1 MKNYSEEVKIES
13 YDLPLNTMLNDA
25 RMEERRARA
34 EVMVSRLVVLA
45 WKIRSG
51 ELHHTEAAELLTQ
64 EAEKYQ
70 NQAQELH

>member
-1 MKNYSEEVKIES
+1 MEKLPETNKREGYE
-13 YDLPLNTMLNDA
+13 LPLNAMLHDA

-34 EVMVSRLVVLA
+34 EVMGSRLTVLA

-51 ELHHTEAAELLTQ
+51 ELNHNEAAELLTQ